1 METMQLRNLLITTGL
16 LLVTNVASAEV
27 LLSHRII
34 YYDIYGS
41 THQQLKQ
48 EMVSKGNIRADYI
61 SSANTEVSYNSKVT
75 KSRQGSS
82 CKVEHI
88 KILVDVVQ
96 TYPKW
101 INMYRG
107 SQSLID
113 EWNQFMAASVTH
125 EDRHMSEGLEVA
137 SKLDQHLQSFN
148 WSSDCRTIDKQLNEE
163 SHKILDD
170 YKNNGSLVYDRETNH
185 GLNNGTRW

>member
-1 METMQLRNLLITTGL
+1 MKLRNLLIIVGL
-16 LLVTNVASAEV
+16 LLITTVADAEV
-27 LLSHRII
+27 LFSHRVV
-34 YYDIYGS
+34 YYDISGS
-41 THQQLKQ
+41 THQQLKD
-48 EMVSKGNIRADYI
+48 EMVSKGNIRDNYI
-61 SSANTEVSYNSKVT
+61 SAANTKVTYNSKVT
-75 KSRQGSS
+75 KSQEGSR
-82 CKVEHI
+82 CKVDHI

-96 TYPKW
+96 TYPRW
-101 INMYRG
+101 INIYRG

-113 EWNQFMAASVTH
+113 EWNQFVAASITH